1 MKFPIWNVNKF
12 MRTGIIECA
21 VLTAPAAR
29 EGSEENWLAIANS
42 EMSKRCNPWQHLQLS
57 DTDYATMP
65 GFSSSHSGP
74 VMVGFT
80 GHRRVEN
87 EGKIAQALQEVI
99 AALQREIGGEII
111 GRSSIASGGDTLFAE
126 ACRASKVKWI
136 AQLPFP
142 EAEFKKDFSE
152 SDWKR
157 AKELLDYAERIEVLS
172 DTVERP
178 GGYLHCGLSTVEGA
192 DLMIALWDGKASR
205 GLGGTAQIVAHARFV
220 QKPLL
225 LISSETLEVIREQF
239 T

>member
-1 MKFPIWNVNKF
+1 
-12 MRTGIIECA
+12 
-21 VLTAPAAR
+21 
-29 EGSEENWLAIANS
+29 
-42 EMSKRCNPWQHLQLS
+42 
-57 DTDYATMP
+57 
-65 GFSSSHSGP
+65 
-74 VMVGFT
+74 MVGFT

-87 EGKIAQALQEVI
+87 EGKIAQALQKVI
-99 AALQREIGGEII
+99 AALRREIGGEII

-157 AKELLDYAERIEVLS
+157 AKELLDYAERVEVLS

-178 GGYLHCGLSTVEGA
+178 DGYLHCGLSTVEGA

-205 GLGGTAQIVAHARFV
+205 GLGGTAQIVAQTRLV

-225 LISSETLEVIREQF
+225 LISSETLEVTREQF